1 MGKYAAFEGSLD
13 ATGLRIGIVVARF
26 NRDITEPLLEGAL
39 RALDRAGANAGA
51 NAGAVSVYWVP
62 GAFELP
68 VVAKRLADSGKVDA
82 VICLGAV
89 VRGDTAH
96 FDFVAGGATQGI
108 VQAAVQTG
116 VPVIFGVLTVDTQQ
130 QALDR
135 IGGCEGHKG
144 EEAAETA
151 IETARLLQQI

>member
-1 MGKYAAFEGSLD
+1 MGSYVAYEGNLD
-13 ATGLRIGIVVARF
+13 AKGLRFGIVVARF
-26 NRDITEPLLEGAL
+26 NREITGGLLEGAL
-39 RALDRAGANAGA
+39 GALERAGAADD
-51 NAGAVSVYWVP
+51 AVSVWWVP

-96 FDFVAGGATQGI
+96 FDFVAGGATQGL
-108 VQAAVQTG
+108 VQAAVDTG

-135 IGGCEGHKG
+135 IGGKEGQ
-144 EEAAETA
+144 
-151 IETARLLQQI
+151 R

>member
-1 MGKYAAFEGSLD
+1 MGSYVAYEGALD
-13 ATGLRIGIVVARF
+13 ASGLRFGIVVARF
-26 NRDITEPLLEGAL
+26 NREITQGLLDGAL
-39 RALDRAGANAGA
+39 VALERAGAADDT
-51 NAGAVSVYWVP
+51 VSVWWVP

-96 FDFVAGGATQGI
+96 FDFVAGGATQGL
-108 VQAAVQTG
+108 VQAAVATG
-116 VPVIFGVLTVDTQQ
+116 VPVIFGVLTVDTQE
-130 QALDR
+130 QARDR
-135 IGGCEGHKG
+135 IGGKEGHKG
-144 EEAAETA
+144 EEAADTA

>member
-1 MGKYAAFEGSLD
+1 MGSYAAYEGTLD
-13 ATGLRIGIVVARF
+13 AKGLRFGIVVARF
-26 NRDITEPLLEGAL
+26 NSAITGGLLEGAV
-39 RALDRAGANAGA
+39 RALERAGAADD
-51 NAGAVSVYWVP
+51 AVSVWWVP

-96 FDFVAGGATQGI
+96 FDFVAGGATQGL
-108 VQAAVQTG
+108 VQAAVDTG
-116 VPVIFGVLTVDTQQ
+116 VPIIFGVLTVDTQQ

-135 IGGCEGHKG
+135 IGGKEGHKG
-144 EEAAETA
+144 EEAADTA

>member
-1 MGKYAAFEGSLD
+1 MGAYAAYEGALD
-13 ATGLRIGIVVARF
+13 ASGLRFAIVVARF
-26 NRDITEPLLEGAL
+26 NKSITSGLLEGAV
-39 RALDRAGANAGA
+39 RALDRSGAHDAD
-51 NAGAVSVYWVP
+51 VSVWWVP

-68 VVAKRLADSGKVDA
+68 VVAKRLADSGRVDA

-96 FDFVAGGATQGI
+96 FDFVAGGVTQGL
-108 VQAAVQTG
+108 VQAAVLTG

-135 IGGCEGHKG
+135 IGGKAGHKG
-144 EEAAETA
+144 EEAADTA

>member
-1 MGKYAAFEGSLD
+1 MGSYSAYEGALD
-13 ATGLRIGIVVARF
+13 AKGLRFAIVVARF
-26 NRDITEPLLEGAL
+26 NEPITSGLLDGAA
-39 RALDRAGANAGA
+39 RALERAGAVESD
-51 NAGAVSVYWVP
+51 VSVWWVP

-68 VVAKRLADSGKVDA
+68 VVAKRLADSGRVDA

-96 FDFVAGGATQGI
+96 FDFVAGGATQGLM
-108 VQAAVQTG
+108 QAAVQTG

-135 IGGCEGHKG
+135 IGGKEGHKG
-144 EEAAETA
+144 EEAADTA

>member
-1 MGKYAAFEGSLD
+1 MGSYAAFEGGLD
-13 ATGLRIGIVVARF
+13 ANGLRFAIAVARF
-26 NRDITEPLLEGAL
+26 NETITLGLLDGAV
-39 RALDRAGANAGA
+39 RALERAGAAEA
-51 NAGAVSVYWVP
+51 DVSVWWVP

-68 VVAKRLADSGKVDA
+68 VVAKRLADSGRVDA

-96 FDFVAGGATQGI
+96 FDFVAGGVTQGL

-116 VPVIFGVLTVDTQQ
+116 VPVIFGVLTVDTHQ

-135 IGGCEGHKG
+135 IGGKAGHKG
-144 EEAAETA
+144 EEAADTA
-151 IETARLLQQI
+151 IETARLLRQI

>member
-1 MGKYAAFEGSLD
+1 MGTFAAHEGALD
-13 ATGLRIGIVVARF
+13 AAGLRFGIVVARF
-26 NRDITEPLLEGAL
+26 NIEITQGLLDGAL
-39 RALDRAGANAGA
+39 VALERAGAADD
-51 NAGAVSVYWVP
+51 AVSVWWVP

-96 FDFVAGGATQGI
+96 FDFVAGGATQGL
-108 VQAAVQTG
+108 VQAAVTTG

-130 QALDR
+130 QARDR
-135 IGGCEGHKG
+135 IGGKEGHKG
-144 EEAAETA
+144 EEAADTA